1 MNNNGLNKQGNDD
14 RIKFTFH
21 NLESYVNKTISNSME
36 KIKNE
41 PELFKN
47 YDILNLMVQT
57 CINS

>member
-36 KIKNE
+36 NIKIE
-41 PELFKN
+41 PELSKIMI
-47 YDILNLMVQT
+47 Y
-57 CINS
+57 